1 MTGSNSWWFANA
13 GAGSF
18 YNGVATQS
26 LRFNDGDS
34 HHLTFTPSSASGQTK
49 CTISAW
55 VKRANL
61 GAEHNIFHA
70 GTASGNR
77 GHLRFNSDN
86 TLEWAYYNGSSWI
99 LDVNTSAVYRD
110 TTNWYHIVARLDTT
124 DGTADIYVNG
134 TIQTLQTSTKPSSSQ
149 NTSFGQD
156 VEHQIGERGYSTT
169 GYFDG
174 YLSQVNFI
182 NGTDL
187 TASSFGETKEGVWI
201 PIDTSGLTFGTN
213 GFRLEFKQTGTSAD
227 ASGIGADT
235 SGNTNH
241 WTSANLAA
249 DDSNMPD
256 CPENNYAT
264 GIGDLSPSTDSQSYV
279 QSVWSQGNLKFVATA
294 AWNNGQST
302 FGFRSGKWY
311 AECRIDALFSG
322 SHYFRFGMKAS
333 PDRTYD
339 EIFWIEN
346 GNAQIDAT
354 SSPYSARVGTYT
366 TGDVIQIAVDL
377 DSSTRAVWFGK
388 NGTWENSATEGEI
401 EAGTTTNAFVASNTI
416 LPIGDGH
423 TYFLYAQGHG
433 GTTSATWN
441 FGQDS
446 TFGGQETADT
456 NTDANGHG
464 NFHHSVPDGFL
475 AQCSANLPEPT
486 ISPNADTQ
494 SSDHFDVQIWSGD
507 NADSRNITS
516 YNFQPDLAWIKNR
529 TTAVSNVLF
538 DSVRGVSGSINTALA
553 SDQTD
558 NEGLG
563 DNVTTSA
570 QFGGVSAFLSNGFT
584 LTEGN
589 TDDARYTNKSSNN
602 YVGWAWKGGASA
614 TNDASST
621 GVGSIDST
629 YRANTDAGQSIVTFT
644 GNGTSGATVK
654 HGLTSALDMLI
665 VKSRESSSH
674 NWITWHKNLS
684 SGYFINLNLTSA
696 QISATARF
704 TTTVPTSSVFS
715 LGDDTSTNTDGDDYV
730 AYCFAEVEGYSR
742 FGLYEGVGNNDGTFV
757 FTGFSPSLVVT
768 KKISGTGNWYV
779 NDSARSTYN
788 PTSTSAGNLYW
799 DLSNAE
805 SGNGMDFLSNGFK
818 IRNTDSSQN
827 TDGSNYI
834 YLAFA
839 KLPWKFSN
847 AR

>member
-1 MTGSNSWWFANA
+1 MFSSEAWLANP
-13 GAGSF
+13 SSDF

-34 HHLTFTPSSASGQTK
+34 AHLSFTPSSANGQTK

-55 VKRANL
+55 VKRATL
-61 GAEHNIFHA
+61 GSEQNIFHA

-77 GHLRFNSDN
+77 GALRFLSND
-86 TLEWAYYNGSSWI
+86 TLEWAYYNGSWI

-134 TIQTLQTSTKPSSSQ
+134 SIQTLQTSVKPSSSQ
-149 NTSFGQD
+149 NTSFGQN
-156 VEHQIGERGYSTT
+156 VEHQIGERGFDTT

-187 TASSFGETKEGVWI
+187 TASSFAETKEGVWI
-201 PIDTSGLTFGTN
+201 PKNTSGLTFGTN
-213 GFRLEFKQTGTSAD
+213 GFQLEFKQTGTGTASA
-227 ASGIGADT
+227 STIGADT

-241 WTSANLAA
+241 LTSTNLVAS
-249 DDSNMPD
+249 DSNMPD
-256 CPENNYAT
+256 CPENNFAT
-264 GIGDLSPSTDSQSYV
+264 GIGPLSPNVDSQSYY
-279 QSVWSQGNLKFVATA
+279 QSVWSEGNLKFVATA
-294 AWNNGQST
+294 AWNNGQSN

-311 AECRIDALFSG
+311 AEHRVNALYSG
-322 SHYFRFGMKAS
+322 SHYFRFGMKAD

-346 GNAQIDAT
+346 GNGQVDAT
-354 SSPYSARVGTYT
+354 SSPYSDRVGTYT
-366 TGDVIQIAVDL
+366 TGDILMVAVDL
-377 DSSTRAVWFGK
+377 DSSTRAIWLGK
-388 NGTWENSATEGEI
+388 NGTWENSATESEI

-416 LPIGDGH
+416 IPINDGH

-433 GTTSATWN
+433 GTTSGTWN

-446 TFGGQETADT
+446 TFAGTETAGS
-456 NTDANGHG
+456 NTDANGIG
-464 NFHHSVPDGFL
+464 SFKYSVPNGFL
-475 AQCSANLPEPT
+475 AQCSSNLPEPT
-486 ISPNADTQ
+486 ISSNATSQ
-494 SSDHFDVQIWSGD
+494 ANDHFDAQIWSGD
-507 NADSRNITS
+507 DSSTRAITT
-516 YNFQPDLAWIKNR
+516 NFQPDFIWVKKR
-529 TTAVSNVLF
+529 TAGSHHMIYDTTRGFGNDKYLDSSSTEPEGSTAIDGAQYGFISANASTSFTVAKGTS
-538 DSVRGVSGSINTALA
+538 TAHYVN
-553 SDQTD
+553 Q
-558 NEGLG
+558 
-563 DNVTTSA
+563 
-570 QFGGVSAFLSNGFT
+570 
-584 LTEGN
+584 
-589 TDDARYTNKSSNN
+589 SSHT
-602 YVGWAWKGGASA
+602 YVGWHWKANGGTTT
-614 TNDASST
+614 TNDASAT
-621 GVGSIDST
+621 GVGTIDSV
-629 YRANTDAGQSIVTFT
+629 YQANTDAGFSIVTFT

-696 QISATARF
+696 QINATARF
-704 TTTVPTSSVFS
+704 TTTVPTASVFS
-715 LGDDTSTNTDGDDYV
+715 LGNDTSTNTNGEDYV